1 MPNQTAIKLN
11 NVSKTYVLHG
21 SQGDQLIEVMG
32 LKKLGFKTKT
42 IPQEFQALQNISL
55 DIKKGQRIGL
65 IGRNGAGKTTLLK
78 LVCGNFTP
86 THGDIE
92 VDGNIQALMNIS
104 LDCIPRE

>member
-1 MPNQTAIKLN
+1 MFSSTMPNQTAIKLN

-55 DIKKGQRIGL
+55 DKKGTAHWLDRSK
-65 IGRNGAGKTTLLK
+65 RSGKTTL
-78 LVCGNFTP
+78 
-86 THGDIE
+86 
-92 VDGNIQALMNIS
+92 
-104 LDCIPRE
+104 